1 MQREP
6 IPQVTRY
13 LRLGGKEW
21 SWPVALRAL
30 YHRNYRLYWV
40 GQLISLIGTWM
51 QTTAQQWLVYR
62 LTGSPAALG
71 VVTLLGSLPALILS
85 LPAGV
90 VVDRVD
96 KRKFLVFTQAAMMVL
111 AFVLAGLS
119 VTNAVRYWHVLV
131 LATLL
136 GTVNVFDMSARQAFT
151 VEMVGKEDLLN
162 AIALNSSMFNGAR
175 LIGPAVAGVL
185 VAQLGEAMAFAMNGV
200 SFVAVIAG
208 LLMMALPPFMP
219 STRPHP
225 LTELR
230 EGLGYIAG
238 NRTVLAL
245 GVVAAIPSIF
255 GFSYSA
261 MLPVMAGDVLGLGAD
276 GYGLLVSAVG
286 LGALVAGVSL
296 AAMGAL
302 PRKGRLLTVAT
313 FAFALSLAGFALSHW
328 VILSLVALALAGW
341 AMVTHLATT
350 NTLLQL
356 EIPDALRGRV
366 MSAYIWC
373 VAGTAPLGAVFYG
386 ELAQARGAPFAMVAG
401 AIICAL
407 SAAAVLVFFPHVR
420 KLE

>member
-1 MQREP
+1 VQREP

-21 SWPVALRAL
+21 SLPAALRAL
-30 YHRNYRLYWV
+30 HHRNYRLYWV

-62 LTGSPAALG
+62 LTGSPVALG
-71 VVTLLGSLPALILS
+71 LVTLLNSLPALFLS

-90 VVDRVD
+90 VIDRVD
-96 KRKFLVFTQAAMMVL
+96 KRKLLVFTQAAMMIL
-111 AFVLAGLS
+111 AFVLAALAATK
-119 VTNAVRYWHVLV
+119 VVQYWHVLV

-136 GTVNVFDMSARQAFT
+136 GVVNTFDMSARQAFT

-185 VAQLGEAMAFAMNGV
+185 VAQLGEAMAFTLNGV
-200 SFVAVIAG
+200 SFVAVIVG
-208 LLMMALPPFMP
+208 LVMMVLPPFEP

-225 LTELR
+225 FTELR
-230 EGLGYIAG
+230 EGLSYIAG

-245 GVVAAIPSIF
+245 GIVAAIPSIF

-261 MLPVMAGDVLGLGAD
+261 LLPVMAGDVLGLGAD
-276 GYGLLVSAVG
+276 GYGGLVSAVG

-296 AAMGAL
+296 AAMGAFR
-302 PRKGRLLTVAT
+302 RKGRLLTVAT
-313 FAFALSLAGFALSHW
+313 FAFALGLAVFGLSRW
-328 VILSLVALALAGW
+328 VVLSLVALALAGW

-373 VAGTAPLGAVFYG
+373 VAGTAPLGALFYG
-386 ELAQARGAPFAMVAG
+386 VLAQVRSAPFAMIVG
-401 AIICAL
+401 AVICAL

-420 KLE
+420 KLA